1 MEKDYLVKKWLNDD
15 LSDLERKE
23 FELMDESKLDMRILE
38 EAKRFKASRFS
49 ETPSFNELKGRLP
62 IKTSPSKKTWLRP
75 FIAIA
80 AILVVGVG
88 LFSLLFPNSETNIQT
103 LVSEKTTIELPDTSH
118 VTLNAMSTLSF
129 DESSWNT
136 NREVNLEGEAF
147 FKVAKG
153 ETFDVL
159 TRQGI
164 VTVVGT
170 QFNVKERS
178 DYFEVI
184 CYEGIV
190 KVTVGKTTQQLT
202 AGASLQWVKGKMKL
216 HTTTYTLPQWTKNV
230 SDFRGVP
237 FHEVIAELERQ
248 YAIELSYPE
257 EKSTLLFTGGF
268 VHDSLEN
275 ALLSITQPLNLNYI
289 IESSSQVTLSNSE

>member
-15 LSDLERKE
+15 LTEAERME
-23 FELMDESKLDMRILE
+23 FERMEESKLDRRILE
-38 EAKRFKASRFS
+38 EAKRFKASQFS
-49 ETPSFNELKGRLP
+49 ETPKFAELEDRLRTQTAMP
-62 IKTSPSKKTWLRP
+62 KKAWLRP
-75 FIAIA
+75 LVAIA
-80 AILVVGVG
+80 AALVVGVG
-88 LFSLLFPNSETNIQT
+88 LYSLLFLNASTNVQT
-103 LVSEKTTIELPDTSH
+103 LASEKATITLPDASE
-118 VTLNAMSTLSF
+118 VTLNAFSELSF
-129 DESSWNT
+129 NESKWSNK
-136 NREVNLEGEAF
+136 REVNLEGEAF

-159 TRQGI
+159 TSQGT
-164 VTVVGT
+164 VTVIGT
-170 QFNVKERS
+170 QFNVKERP
-178 DYFEVI
+178 DFFEVV
-184 CYEGIV
+184 CYEGVVAV
-190 KVTVGKTTQQLT
+190 KLGERIQQLT
-202 AGASLQWVKGKMKL
+202 AGAGLRLVNDEVQLS
-216 HTTTYTLPQWTKNV
+216 TTVYTLPQWTKNV